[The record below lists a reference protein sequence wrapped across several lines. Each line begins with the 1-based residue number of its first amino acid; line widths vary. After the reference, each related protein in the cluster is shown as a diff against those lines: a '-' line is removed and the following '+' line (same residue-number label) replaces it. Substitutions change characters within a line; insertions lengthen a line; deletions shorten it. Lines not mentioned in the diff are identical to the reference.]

1 MTVTSV
7 AGAAQPTTPARRR
20 SPERRLMYLLRM
32 PKADENMSEGTVAR
46 WLAEAGAAVE
56 VRQDLVECVAD
67 KGEFMVYAEEA
78 GELLG
83 IFAPEQSVVPVGYVL
98 AAIGD
103 PAEMPPEAKA
113 AIEKENAELIA
124 RAREELAAT
133 EGLPRRRPERV
144 RATPA
149 ARRLSRELGVAL
161 ADVSA
166 SVGGR
171 LVKENDVRAF
181 AERKRDRTQGGGE

>member
-1 MTVTSV
+1 
-7 AGAAQPTTPARRR
+7 
-20 SPERRLMYLLRM
+20 MYLLRM

-46 WLAEAGAAVE
+46 WLLEAGAAVE
-56 VRQDLVECVAD
+56 LRQDLVECVAD

-103 PAEMPPEAKA
+103 PAEMSPEARKE
-113 AIEKENAELIA
+113 IEKENAVLIA
-124 RAREELAAT
+124 RSREELAAT
-133 EGLPRRRPERV
+133 EGLARRRPERV

-149 ARRLSRELGVAL
+149 ARRLARDLDVAL
-161 ADVSA
+161 ADVST

-171 LVKENDVRAF
+171 LVKEDDVRAF
-181 AERKRDRTQGGGE
+181 SERKMDRKEGDGG

>member
-1 MTVTSV
+1 
-7 AGAAQPTTPARRR
+7 
-20 SPERRLMYLLRM
+20 MYLLKM

-46 WLAEAGAAVE
+46 WLAEAGARVE
-56 VRQDLVECVAD
+56 VNQDLAECLAD

-78 GELLG
+78 GELLS

-98 AAIGD
+98 AAIGE
-103 PAEMPPEAKA
+103 AEEATGEA
-113 AIEKENAELIA
+113 LAEIEKANAELVA

-133 EGLPRRRPERV
+133 AGLQKRAAERV

-149 ARRLSRELGVAL
+149 ARRLARDLGVAL

-166 SVGGR
+166 SVGGK
-171 LVKENDVRAF
+171 LVREEDVRAF
-181 AERKRDRTQGGGE
+181 PSTRSERGDREGEGGA

>member
-1 MTVTSV
+1 
-7 AGAAQPTTPARRR
+7 
-20 SPERRLMYLLRM
+20 MYLLKM

-46 WLAEAGAAVE
+46 WLVEEGAEVE
-56 VRQDLVECVAD
+56 VEQDLVECVAD

-78 GELLG
+78 GTLLE

-103 PAEMPPEAKA
+103 PIEATPEALEILRKQ
-113 AIEKENAELIA
+113 NAELLA
-124 RAREELAAT
+124 RSREELAAT
-133 EGLPRRRPERV
+133 QGLEKRRPERV

-149 ARRLSRELGVAL
+149 ARRLAEELGVAL

-171 LVKENDVRAF
+171 LVKEDDVREF
-181 AERKRDRTQGGGE
+181 SGREWDRKEGDGE